1 MKRKLRVASSNES
14 LAAYRK
20 RVEES
25 KERKAIAFDDMD
37 LEILELTE
45 LLDLAVEV
53 HFQEALEE
61 HKFSG
66 YGSTLNPLLK
76 DLARRSKKLRE
87 RFDHRA
93 DEDDVA

>member
-1 MKRKLRVASSNES
+1 MKRKLRVVSSNES

-37 LEILELTE
+37 LEVLELTE

-53 HFQEALEE
+53 HFQEVLEG

-76 DLARRSKKLRE
+76 DIARRAKKLGE
-87 RFDHRA
+87 RFDHRP
-93 DEDDVA
+93 ETR